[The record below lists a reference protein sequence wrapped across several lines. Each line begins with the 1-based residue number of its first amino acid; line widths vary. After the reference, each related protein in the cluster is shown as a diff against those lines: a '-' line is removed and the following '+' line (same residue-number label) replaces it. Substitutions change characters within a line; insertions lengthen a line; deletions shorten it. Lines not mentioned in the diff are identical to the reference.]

1 MTMMRLAAHSLANRR
16 STALLVVLSLALS
29 VTLLLGVERLR
40 HQVRDSFAS
49 TVTGVDLI
57 IGARSGPLNLLLYS
71 VFRIGEPTAN
81 VSWRSV
87 EQIAAHPQV
96 SWVVPLSLGDSH
108 RGYRVLGTS
117 TAYFDHYRYGAGE
130 SLRLA
135 SGQRFDDLFDAV
147 VGANVAATL
156 GYRTGQVITLSHGA
170 GEVSFVDHADKP
182 FTIVGILAPTGTPVD
197 NTVHVSLEAIEAIHA
212 DWLAGAPVP
221 GMTLTPEQVRQR
233 DLTPRSVT
241 AVMVGL
247 NSRVAV
253 FQVQRMVNTW
263 RDEPLMAIIPGVALQ
278 QLWQMLAIAENALA
292 LVSWMVLLVALMVM
306 LTALLTALNERRREM
321 AILRALGARP
331 RHIMLLVLGESVLL
345 TLAGV
350 VLGVLLLQS
359 VSALAAPLLSARL
372 GLAMSVWP
380 PAAKEFMLVAAVMA
394 AGLLAGLWPAW
405 RAYRQSLADGLG
417 VRL

>member
-1 MTMMRLAAHSLANRR
+1 MSMVRLAASSLANRR
-16 STALLVVLSLALS
+16 GTAVLVVLSLALS

-49 TVTGVDLI
+49 TITGVDLI
-57 IGARSGPLNLLLYS
+57 VGARSGPLNLLLYS
-71 VFRIGEPTAN
+71 VFRMGEPTAN

-87 EQIAAHPQV
+87 EKIAAHPQV
-96 SWVVPLSLGDSH
+96 DWIVPLSLGDSH

-117 TAYFDHYRYGAGE
+117 AAYFDHYRYGRGDT
-130 SLRLA
+130 LRLTA
-135 SGQRFDDLFDAV
+135 GQRFDDLFDAV
-147 VGANVAATL
+147 LGANVAAAL
-156 GYRTGQVITLSHGA
+156 GYRVGDVITLSHGA

-182 FTIVGILAPTGTPVD
+182 FTIVGILAATGTPVD
-197 NTVHVSLEAIEAIHA
+197 NTVHVSLQAIEAIHA

-221 GMTLTPEQVRQR
+221 GMSLTPEQVRER

-253 FQVQRMVNTW
+253 FQVQRMVNSW

-278 QLWQMLAIAENALA
+278 QLWQMMAIAENALA
-292 LVSWMVLLVALMVM
+292 LVSWVVLLVALVVM

-331 RHIMLLVLGESVLL
+331 RHIMLLILGESLLL
-345 TLAGV
+345 TLAGIIVGV
-350 VLGVLLLQS
+350 VLLQGVSLL
-359 VSALAAPLLSARL
+359 AGPWLSARL
-372 GLAMSVWP
+372 GLTMTFWP
-380 PAAKEFMLVAAVMA
+380 PAMKEFMLIAVVAV

-417 VRL
+417 IRL